1 MTTPIS
7 VACSAIGKTVLLKV
21 IAKAATQAKIFFIH
35 NHSHVFYFFEK
46 DYNIMITLSAINVN
60 IGNVI

>member
-1 MTTPIS
+1 M
-7 VACSAIGKTVLLKV
+7 TVLEGLKPE
-21 IAKAATQAKIFFIH
+21 K
-35 NHSHVFYFFEK
+35 VFYFFEK